1 MEELT
6 KQLISQVQ
14 DLIVTVAMFFL
25 LWILAAAKRWVT
37 LNAND
42 VAEKALVAKTKNA
55 LHLIAAMVAR
65 TVEAEWQAYVKDLKD
80 GQNGKLTDAQKVE
93 SNERVFESVAKALP
107 IDVLT
112 FCANQKINLT
122 TLITYEIETAINR
135 RKKG

>member
-1 MEELT
+1 MEELI
-6 KQLISQVQ
+6 KQLIAQGQ

-42 VAEKALVAKTKNA
+42 VVDKALVAKTTNA
-55 LHLIAAMVAR
+55 LSLIASIVAR

-80 GQNGKLTDAQKVE
+80 AQNGKLTDEQKVV
-93 SNERVFESVAKALP
+93 SNERVQEAVAKALP
-107 IDVLT
+107 IDVMR
-112 FCANQKINLT
+112 FCESQQINLT
-122 TLITYEIETAINR
+122 TLITSEIETAINR

>member
-1 MEELT
+1 MDELI
-6 KQLISQVQ
+6 KQLIVQGQ

-42 VAEKALVAKTKNA
+42 VVDKALVAKTTNA
-55 LHLIAAMVAR
+55 LSLIASIVAR

-80 GQNGKLTDAQKVE
+80 AQNGKLTDEQKVV
-93 SNERVFESVAKALP
+93 SNERVLEAVAKALP
-107 IDVLT
+107 IDVLR
-112 FCANQKINLT
+112 FCKSQQINLT
-122 TLITYEIETAINR
+122 TLITSEIETAINR

>member
-1 MEELT
+1 MDELI
-6 KQLISQVQ
+6 KQLIVQGQ

-42 VAEKALVAKTKNA
+42 VVDKALVAKTTNA
-55 LHLIAAMVAR
+55 LSLIASIVAR

-80 GQNGKLTDAQKVE
+80 AQNGKLTDEQKVV
-93 SNERVFESVAKALP
+93 SNERVQEAVAKALP
-107 IDVLT
+107 IDVLR
-112 FCANQKINLT
+112 FCESQQINLT
-122 TLITYEIETAINR
+122 TLITSEIETAINR